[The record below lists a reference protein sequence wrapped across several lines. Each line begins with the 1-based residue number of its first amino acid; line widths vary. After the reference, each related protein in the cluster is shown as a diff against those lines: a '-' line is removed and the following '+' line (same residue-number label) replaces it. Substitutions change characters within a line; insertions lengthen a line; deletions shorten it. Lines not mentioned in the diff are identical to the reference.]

1 MKLIWVM
8 KLINT
13 NGRLPGGWRYEQLDA
28 NGKLLKRWERDFDPW
43 PMFLSK
49 VQSFRKLNQLIR
61 QDIHFVEADVTEFL
75 AREFGGDPK
84 YFTSGGAAQ
93 KKTSPSSPTHSP
105 SQGLAKFVARSR
117 SLVSGAAILVDW
129 LGKGAKPIPK
139 TAAQTRADI
148 CTHQRK
154 LVDGNIVIVPCPHN
168 NPGWKPVESIANIIR
183 SWSSKKNELGLSVE
197 GEEKLHSCDVCLC
210 DLKLKVHVPMATIA
224 EQTPD
229 AMFEK
234 FASVAPE
241 NCWMRLKQQP

>member
-1 MKLIWVM
+1 M

-28 NGKLLKRWERDFDPW
+28 NGKVIKRWERDFDPW
-43 PMFLSK
+43 PLFLSK
-49 VQSFRKLNQLIR
+49 VQNFRKLNKLVR
-61 QDIHFVEADVTEFL
+61 QDINFVETDVTEFL

-84 YFTSGGAAQ
+84 YFTGAGAAQ

-117 SLVSGAAILVDW
+117 QLVSGAAILVDW
-129 LGKGAKPIPK
+129 LGKGAKPIPQ
-139 TAAQTRADI
+139 TAAQARADI
-148 CTHQRK
+148 CTGR
-154 LVDGNIVIVPCPHN
+154 LNGNPCPN
-168 NPGWKPVESIANIIR
+168 NNAGWKPVESIASIIR

-241 NCWMRLKQQP
+241 NCWMRNRQQP